1 MDDAE
6 AYDEDVNDQPVDYSK
21 KYTERNAPS
30 QNHLA
35 ESGAQQPRRVSKKE
49 YSQGDSKVDL
59 FGDYA
64 ETDLDQ
70 PTDYSLRYAEDD
82 TDEEEKQGAEYF
94 PVSGQEDTVKT
105 YCTEG
110 TPYETPFNFSTA
122 TSMSDLRVEDMKESE
137 VSKKMPKKSI
147 EIIRK
152 SLVSFIK
159 QPETPDCDEQ
169 DGLITKEL
177 EENQKDIAVLNSGQI
192 TPEKIV
198 SYYEE
203 ETSHGFSRANS
214 LSSLSSAVTS
224 QNNVPGVISKVD
236 SPPSVNKEELENN
249 DHSALKLN
257 NSQVVLSSGN
267 DNLSERKNNPR
278 VLDKEGKMVTFSGQD
293 YYAEET
299 PLMFSRCSSL
309 GSLSGFEQHSI
320 HDDRSS
326 VVSDFSRR
334 TSGIVSPSEL
344 PDSPTQ
350 TALPSPRN
358 HKTQNVEFVS
368 KLQEETLR
376 PSVRQ
381 HLSFSKPEITMSSVF
396 EDEIATFKE
405 ESTPIEFSSATSLS
419 SLTIDDEVKILND
432 TKMYCKLERVPDENE
447 KDIHKLETDMLNMTI
462 SNSKSKEKEEQVS
475 DGDEDDEDMLAAC
488 INMGMQTNRYR
499 QSLKIQES
507 TQSESSKILV
517 SYQRNSI
524 PSRLESHATPVET
537 PINTLKTNRTADTVA
552 SDTVHVYCTE
562 DTPADISPVGSQ
574 SNLSALSMPSVQ
586 EDVEKIE
593 PDSQLAEVDC
603 QRSDLF
609 DESSNLSGEDEKIL
623 DECIQSGIPKAR
635 QITLP
640 PTNSIPFAKKLE
652 TSHMINIC
660 GTPSSSPVEANHA
673 NKTPI
678 SRPKSPGGRL
688 LRHPDEFSDDSLNH
702 SDDEAILTECI
713 QSAMPKARFS
723 MSPSIKQPFTQ
734 VTENHNEKIINAMQM
749 PSTSSGF
756 LQSRYVEQRKN
767 AVTKK
772 RLSFEDTGLSE
783 EEEDVMLAQCIRS
796 GMPKTLSSMS
806 TTVTPTLKKS
816 DPCPKPMKSFW
827 VPPSSCYTNKTYSS
841 KSSTLHSPLY
851 KSVNVNTP
859 DIRYRNV
866 SGNFSG
872 FSGRTTNSS
881 IAQSGQMLRNC
892 DNGTR
897 ERINN
902 SPYCARRSSFR
913 HTESENGNSVD
924 NHCISARSRVMKCA
938 PVCNKT
944 ENTDDY
950 TCKST
955 VNMMPLRHSSM
966 NSTSEE
972 NSRISTQEWA
982 LLELCITSGMST
994 NKYRVKGMKPT
1005 ESVISNGRHDECEPI
1020 PEDNYSVCSYNS
1032 YVFKT

>member
-1 MDDAE
+1 MD
-6 AYDEDVNDQPVDYSK
+6 DEDVNDQPVDYSK
-21 KYTERNAPS
+21 KYTERNAPP
-30 QNHLA
+30 QNHLT
-35 ESGAQQPRRVSKKE
+35 ESGAQQSRRASKKE
-49 YSQGDSKVDL
+49 YGERDSKVDL
-59 FGDYA
+59 FSDYA

-122 TSMSDLRVEDMKESE
+122 TSMSDLRVEDMKENE
-137 VSKKMPKKSI
+137 LSKKMPKKPV
-147 EIIRK
+147 EAVRK
-152 SLVSFIK
+152 SPVSFIK
-159 QPETPDCDEQ
+159 QPETSDCDEQ

-177 EENQKDIAVLNSGQI
+177 EEENPKDTVVLNPGQV

-203 ETSHGFSRANS
+203 ETSRGFSRANS

-224 QNNVPGVISKVD
+224 QNNVPGVMSKVD
-236 SPPSVNKEELENN
+236 LPPSVNKEELGN
-249 DHSALKLN
+249 DDHNALKLN
-257 NSQVVLSSGN
+257 NDQTELSLRN

-293 YYAEET
+293 CYAEET

-334 TSGIVSPSEL
+334 TSGVVSPSEL

-358 HKTQNVEFVS
+358 HKTQNAEFHS
-368 KLQEETLR
+368 KLQEEAVR
-376 PSVRQ
+376 PPIQQ
-381 HLSFSKPEITMSSVF
+381 HLSFSKPQTTMNSVF

-419 SLTIDDEVKILND
+419 SLTIDDEVKISND
-432 TKMYCKLERVPDENE
+432 TQMYHKLERVPVEDK
-447 KDIHKLETDMLNMTI
+447 KDVHKLEADMLNMTI
-462 SNSKSKEKEEQVS
+462 NSSKSKEKEEQVS

-499 QSLKIQES
+499 QSLKIQEP
-507 TQSESSKILV
+507 TQIESSSILV
-517 SYQRNSI
+517 PYQRNSI

-537 PINTLKTNRTADTVA
+537 STSNLKTNRTTVDTVA

-593 PDSQLAEVDC
+593 PDSQSVEIDC
-603 QRSDLF
+603 HRGDLF
-609 DESSNLSGEDEKIL
+609 DESTNLSGEDEKIL

-635 QITLP
+635 QIILP
-640 PTNSIPFAKKLE
+640 PTNNIPFAKKSEML
-652 TSHMINIC
+652 HMINIC
-660 GTPSSSPVEANHA
+660 GTPSSSPVEVNHG
-673 NKTPI
+673 NKNSI
-678 SRPKSPGGRL
+678 LRPKSPGSGL
-688 LRHPDEFSDDSLNH
+688 LKHPDEFSDDSLNH

-723 MSPSIKQPFTQ
+723 ISPSMKQPLSQ
-734 VTENHNEKIINAMQM
+734 VITENPKVMNTMQT
-749 PSTSSGF
+749 PSTSSAF
-756 LQSRYVEQRKN
+756 LQSKYIQQRKN
-767 AVTKK
+767 VTKK
-772 RLSFEDTGLSE
+772 RLPFEDNVGLSE
-783 EEEDVMLAQCIRS
+783 EEEDIMLAQCIRS
-796 GMPKTLSSMS
+796 GMPKALSSIS
-806 TTVTPTLKKS
+806 TTVTSTVKKS
-816 DPCPKPMKSFW
+816 VPCPKTTKISWAHPSFF
-827 VPPSSCYTNKTYSS
+827 TNKAYSS
-841 KSSTLHSPLY
+841 KTAALYSPLY
-851 KSVNVNTP
+851 KSVNVNTT
-859 DIRYRNV
+859 DTHYNRNI
-866 SGNFSG
+866 SSNLNG
-872 FSGRTTNSS
+872 FLGRTTSS
-881 IAQSGQMLRNC
+881 NIAQSGQISRNC

-897 ERINN
+897 ERINS
-902 SPYCARRSSFR
+902 SPYCAQKSSFR
-913 HTESENGNSVD
+913 HAESENGNSVD
-924 NHCISARSRVMKCA
+924 NHYVSARSRVVKCA
-938 PVCNKT
+938 PVCSKI
-944 ENTDDY
+944 ENNDY
-950 TCKST
+950 ACKST
-955 VNMMPLRHSSM
+955 ANIMPFRHSSV
-966 NSTSEE
+966 NSISEADA
-972 NSRISTQEWA
+972 RISTQEWA
-982 LLELCITSGMST
+982 LLELCINSGMPT
-994 NKYRVKGMKPT
+994 NKYRIKGMKPS
-1005 ESVISNGRHDECEPI
+1005 ESAISNGHDDSEPI

-1032 YVFKT
+1032 YIFKT

>member
-1 MDDAE
+1 MD
-6 AYDEDVNDQPVDYSK
+6 DEDVNDQPVDYSK
-21 KYTERNAPS
+21 KYIERNVAPP
-30 QNHLA
+30 QNQLI
-35 ESGAQQPRRVSKKE
+35 ESPGAQRPRRVSKKE
-49 YSQGDSKVDL
+49 YGERDSNKVDP

-122 TSMSDLRVEDMKESE
+122 TSMSDLRVEDAKESE
-137 VSKKMPKKSI
+137 LPKKMPKKPI
-147 EIIRK
+147 EMARK
-152 SLVSFIK
+152 SPVSFIK
-159 QPETPDCDEQ
+159 QPETPDCDER

-177 EENQKDIAVLNSGQI
+177 VEENPKDTAVLNPGQV

-198 SYYEE
+198 E
-203 ETSHGFSRANS
+203 
-214 LSSLSSAVTS
+214 
-224 QNNVPGVISKVD
+224 
-236 SPPSVNKEELENN
+236 SPSSVNKEELEND
-249 DHSALKLN
+249 DHSALELN
-257 NSQVVLSSGN
+257 NNRVELSSGN
-267 DNLSERKNNPR
+267 DNLSERKSNPR
-278 VLDKEGKMVTFSGQD
+278 VLDKEGKMVTFSDQD

-358 HKTQNVEFVS
+358 HKTQNAEFAS
-368 KLQEETLR
+368 KLQEEAVR

-381 HLSFSKPEITMSSVF
+381 HLSFSKPQITINSVF

-419 SLTIDDEVKILND
+419 SLTIDDEVKIPSD
-432 TKMYCKLERVPDENE
+432 TKIYHKLERVPDEDE
-447 KDIHKLETDMLNMTI
+447 KDVHRLETDMLNMTM
-462 SNSKSKEKEEQVS
+462 NSSESKEKEEQVS

-499 QSLKIQES
+499 QSLKIQEPA
-507 TQSESSKILV
+507 QSESPSILV
-517 SYQRNSI
+517 SYQRNSV

-537 PINTLKTNRTADTVA
+537 PISTLKTNRTAIDTVA

-593 PDSQLAEVDC
+593 PDSQSAEIDC
-603 QRSDLF
+603 HRSDLF

-640 PTNSIPFAKKLE
+640 PTNCIPFAKKSE

-660 GTPSSSPVEANHA
+660 GTPSSSPVETNHG
-673 NKTPI
+673 NKNPI
-678 SRPKSPGGRL
+678 LRPKSPGGGL
-688 LRHPDEFSDDSLNH
+688 SRHPDEFSDDSLNH

-723 MSPSIKQPFTQ
+723 ISPSIRQPLSQ
-734 VTENHNEKIINAMQM
+734 VTENPKVMNTMQT
-749 PSTSSGF
+749 PSTSSAF
-756 LQSRYVEQRKN
+756 LQPRYVEQRKN
-767 AVTKK
+767 VTKK
-772 RLSFEDTGLSE
+772 RLPFEDNVGLSE
-783 EEEDVMLAQCIRS
+783 EEEDIMLAQCIRS
-796 GMPKTLSSMS
+796 GMPKALSSTS
-806 TTVTPTLKKS
+806 TTVTSTIKKS
-816 DPCPKPMKSFW
+816 EPCPKTTKSFW
-827 VPPSSCYTNKTYSS
+827 SPPSSCFTNKTYSS
-841 KSSTLHSPLY
+841 KSSAAQHSSPLY
-851 KSVNVNTP
+851 KSANVNTA
-859 DIRYRNV
+859 DARYARNV
-866 SGNFSG
+866 SGNLNG
-872 FSGRTTNSS
+872 FSGRTTSS
-881 IAQSGQMLRNC
+881 GMAQSGQMLRNC

-913 HTESENGNSVD
+913 HAESENGNSVD
-924 NHCISARSRVMKCA
+924 NHCVPARSRVVKCA
-938 PVCNKT
+938 PVCSRT
-944 ENTDDY
+944 ENNDDY
-950 TCKST
+950 ACKST
-955 VNMMPLRHSSM
+955 ANAAVPLRHSSV
-966 NSTSEE
+966 SSIGEAD
-972 NSRISTQEWA
+972 SRISTQEWA
-982 LLELCITSGMST
+982 LLELCITSGMPT
-994 NKYRVKGMKPT
+994 NKYRVKGMKPS
-1005 ESVISNGRHDECEPI
+1005 ESAISNGHDDCEPI

-1032 YVFKT
+1032 YIFKT

>member
-1 MDDAE
+1 MD
-6 AYDEDVNDQPVDYSK
+6 DEDVNDLPVDYSK
-21 KYTERNAPS
+21 KYTERNAPP

-35 ESGAQQPRRVSKKE
+35 ESGTQQSSRRASKKE
-49 YSQGDSKVDL
+49 YGEHDSKVDL

-122 TSMSDLRVEDMKESE
+122 TSMSDLRVEDVKESE
-137 VSKKMPKKSI
+137 LSKKMPKKPI
-147 EIIRK
+147 EIVRK
-152 SLVSFIK
+152 SPVSFIK

-169 DGLITKEL
+169 DDLITKEL
-177 EENQKDIAVLNSGQI
+177 EEENPKDAAVLNPGQV

-214 LSSLSSAVTS
+214 FSSLSSAVTS
-224 QNNVPGVISKVD
+224 QNNIPGVISKID
-236 SPPSVNKEELENN
+236 SPPSVNKEELEND

-257 NSQVVLSSGN
+257 NNQAEVSSRN
-267 DNLSERKNNPR
+267 NMSERKNNPR

-293 YYAEET
+293 CYAEET

-358 HKTQNVEFVS
+358 HKPQNTEFHS
-368 KLQEETLR
+368 KLQEEAVR

-381 HLSFSKPEITMSSVF
+381 HLSFSKPQTTMNSVF

-419 SLTIDDEVKILND
+419 SLTIDDEVKISND
-432 TKMYCKLERVPDENE
+432 TQIYHKLERVPNE
-447 KDIHKLETDMLNMTI
+447 DKKDIHRLETNMLNMTI
-462 SNSKSKEKEEQVS
+462 NSSKSKEEQVS

-488 INMGMQTNRYR
+488 INMGMQTNR
-499 QSLKIQES
+499 
-507 TQSESSKILV
+507 
-517 SYQRNSI
+517 
-524 PSRLESHATPVET
+524 LESHATPVET
-537 PINTLKTNRTADTVA
+537 PTSTLKTNRTAVDTVA

-593 PDSQLAEVDC
+593 PDSQSVEIDC
-603 QRSDLF
+603 HRGNDLF

-640 PTNSIPFAKKLE
+640 PTNSIPFAKKSEMLH
-652 TSHMINIC
+652 TINIC
-660 GTPSSSPVEANHA
+660 GTPSSSPVEANNG
-673 NKTPI
+673 NKNPI
-678 SRPKSPGGRL
+678 LRPKSPGSGL

-723 MSPSIKQPFTQ
+723 ISPSIKQPLSQ
-734 VTENHNEKIINAMQM
+734 VTENPKVMNTMHM
-749 PSTSSGF
+749 PSTSSTF
-756 LQSRYVEQRKN
+756 LQSRYVQQRKN
-767 AVTKK
+767 VIKK
-772 RLSFEDTGLSE
+772 RSPFEDNVGLSE
-783 EEEDVMLAQCIRS
+783 EEEDIMLAQCIRS
-796 GMPKTLSSMS
+796 GIPKALSSIPA
-806 TTVTPTLKKS
+806 TVTSTIKKS
-816 DPCPKPMKSFW
+816 EPCPKTTKIFW
-827 VPPSSCYTNKTYSS
+827 AHPSSCFINKTYAS
-841 KSSTLHSPLY
+841 KNAALHSPLY
-851 KSVNVNTP
+851 KSVNVNTT
-859 DIRYRNV
+859 DTHYTRNV
-866 SGNFSG
+866 SSNLNG
-872 FSGRTTNSS
+872 FSGRTSS
-881 IAQSGQMLRNC
+881 NIAQCSEMLRNC

-897 ERINN
+897 ERINS
-902 SPYCARRSSFR
+902 SPYCAQRSSFR
-913 HTESENGNSVD
+913 HTESENGNSLD
-924 NHCISARSRVMKCA
+924 NHCVSARSRIVKCA
-938 PVCNKT
+938 PVCNKV
-944 ENTDDY
+944 ENNDY
-950 TCKST
+950 ACKST
-955 VNMMPLRHSSM
+955 ANGVVPLRH
-966 NSTSEE
+966 NSANSISEADA
-972 NSRISTQEWA
+972 RISTQEWA
-982 LLELCITSGMST
+982 LLELCINSGMPT
-994 NKYRVKGMKPT
+994 NKYRIKGMKSS
-1005 ESVISNGRHDECEPI
+1005 ESAISNGHDDNEPI